1 MADGGLGAITMSNF
15 KLTAKEVIAVI
26 MAVSGFF
33 FQWYS
38 LKMEIREQFLEA
50 GFQKKTNETHFQI
63 VDADLSQLNNKVNSL
78 ERKSQQI
85 LFMLYR
91 DADKPK
97 KFELE
102 TE

>member
-1 MADGGLGAITMSNF
+1 MSNF

-50 GFQKKTNETHFQI
+50 GFQKQTNEKHFEL
-63 VDADLSQLNNKVNSL
+63 VDNNVKELSNKVNSL

-85 LFMLYR
+85 LFMMYKE
-91 DADKPK
+91 ADKPK
-97 KFELE
+97 RIQLE
-102 TE
+102 NEQ